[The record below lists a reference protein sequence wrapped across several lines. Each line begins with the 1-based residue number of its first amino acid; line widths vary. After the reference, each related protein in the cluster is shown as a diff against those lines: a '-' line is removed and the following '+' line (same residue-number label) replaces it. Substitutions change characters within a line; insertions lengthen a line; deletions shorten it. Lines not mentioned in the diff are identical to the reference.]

1 MKYAK
6 RFDVESASGK
16 SFYVEADD
24 WTGSLAEVWVNGQK
38 AGVLIAE
45 PYTLDVTSLI
55 RDGENEVELRVVG
68 NMQNMIG
75 PHHVAYDG
83 IVDPNRWNVPT
94 WRKAS
99 EYILTPFGLKQDF
112 ELKEL

>member
-1 MKYAK
+1 M
-6 RFDVESASGK
+6 RSG
-16 SFYVEADD
+16 STWSRPPERVFMLRR
-24 WTGSLAEVWVNGQK
+24 TIGPGSLAEVWVNGQK
-38 AGVLIAE
+38 AGVIMAE

-99 EYILTPFGLKQDF
+99 EYILTAVRAENRILN
-112 ELKEL
+112 

>member
-1 MKYAK
+1 M
-6 RFDVESASGK
+6 
-16 SFYVEADD
+16 
-24 WTGSLAEVWVNGQK
+24 
-38 AGVLIAE
+38 LIAE